1 MAAPALETAV
11 CDNAGFCMFETTKE
25 TAVLD
30 VRVPR
35 EKVTIRTGP
44 RNSAVAAGVSL
55 IPVYSETC
63 MVWPSEGEVNPLSVI
78 AKRLKLPMLEG
89 VKKKGMSQEAPA
101 IVLPITTRTFCK
113 VSTIAGTI
121 ARAVQSSNVESEKV
135 AAPTA
140 LLPACAED
148 GF

>member
-1 MAAPALETAV
+1 VAAPALETVV
-11 CDNAGFCMFETTKE
+11 CDAGFCMFETTKE

-63 MVWPSEGEVNPLSVI
+63 MVWPSEGEVNPVSVI

-89 VKKKGMSQEAPA
+89 VKKK
-101 IVLPITTRTFCK
+101 RD
-113 VSTIAGTI
+113 IA
-121 ARAVQSSNVESEKV
+121 
-135 AAPTA
+135 
-140 LLPACAED
+140 
-148 GF
+148 